1 MLTYSCLSRLYTT
14 GIGRQ
19 VKSPPSWLL
28 LTPSKELEL
37 VRCQESVSE
46 RKKKPKQKADLEGF

>member
-28 LTPSKELEL
+28 LTPSKELETGQMS
-37 VRCQESVSE
+37 RIRE
-46 RKKKPKQKADLEGF
+46 KKKPKQKADLEGF